1 VGFGGVCWGVTG
13 WQGVLGGGEGAAH
26 AKRVAG
32 WSGTRRFGKLPAGGG
47 NGNNYNAKLISLFS
61 QRQQKVKRRLPTPP
75 PPLLSFPLSLT
86 LALYFPGVRSKVRH
100 FAAD

>member
-1 VGFGGVCWGVTG
+1 VGFGGVCWGITG

-61 QRQQKVKRRLPTPP
+61 QRQQKVKRRLPTSPP
-75 PPLLSFPLSLT
+75 PAFFSSLP
-86 LALYFPGVRSKVRH
+86 YPRSL
-100 FAAD
+100 FSGGAQ